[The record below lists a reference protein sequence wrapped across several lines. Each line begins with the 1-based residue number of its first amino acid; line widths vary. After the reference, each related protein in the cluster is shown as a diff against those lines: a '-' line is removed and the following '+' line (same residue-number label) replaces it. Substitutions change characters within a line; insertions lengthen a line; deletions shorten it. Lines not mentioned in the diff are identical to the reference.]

1 MLKVAC
7 LVAVARQLRDN
18 IMNENRKGVKARHKR
33 KVASIEPSKPR
44 NFVAKNAGATTSGAG
59 AHKDKKKAM
68 KQGETKHKKQEY
80 AESYEQQLQ
89 NKLAEATNRHFGP
102 KGAGTELARQT
113 RQAEIDRKFNTPD
126 QLQKDADYRDYRAG
140 IKKAK
145 VVAKKNK
152 GVAEGSGDLKS
163 ELAAVYS
170 KLAPKIERHRDSFGA
185 GQLYDALEAVADKH
199 GAGKQLAIMMRSARN
214 SAHMEYDTNPGGF
227 ENWFWF
233 LPFATDDEQ
242 NVAESN
248 QSEYDDEVGMIK
260 NDIHTLVRC
269 SVELYKLLEK
279 NENVAEW
286 VQEKIAVAK
295 SMMVTVLDYVA
306 SEHEMGNVPHQ
317 NSASESVGE
326 AIGDHV
332 HHNHVGTLRATSPVM
347 DEEMPA
353 GHEPIGYAERVAELE
368 AQGLTTS
375 DAQGVADAEVQTGK
389 YKLWRQKGV
398 KHTHVGTLRSTSTS
412 MEGSNPSALT
422 KFRQGS
428 AERQAK
434 HDKIEADR
442 KKAPAGSGM
451 KSAIDRLEKHVNA
464 KEGWTH
470 DSLAAQLFEQELTYE
485 DQLQG
490 MLTKKLKK

>member
-1 MLKVAC
+1 MLQA
-7 LVAVARQLRDN
+7 
-18 IMNENRKGVKARHKR
+18 ITG
-33 KVASIEPSKPR
+33 
-44 NFVAKNAGATTSGAG
+44 G
-59 AHKDKKKAM
+59 
-68 KQGETKHKKQEY
+68 
-80 AESYEQQLQ
+80 QQ
-89 NKLAEATNRHFGP
+89 
-102 KGAGTELARQT
+102 
-113 RQAEIDRKFNTPD
+113 
-126 QLQKDADYRDYRAG
+126 
-140 IKKAK
+140 
-145 VVAKKNK
+145 
-152 GVAEGSGDLKS
+152 GVAEDTDSWFRVTVKTPNGKNHNIQVPANSHGTAKRKA
-163 ELAAVYS
+163 LAYCA
-170 KLAPKIERHRDSFGA
+170 KNNIAGA
-185 GQLYDALEAVADKH
+185 EFVSA
-199 GAGKQLAIMMRSARN
+199 MR
-214 SAHMEYDTNPGGF
+214 MPT
-227 ENWFWF
+227 
-233 LPFATDDEQ
+233 LDEQ
-242 NVAESN
+242 GVAESN

-306 SEHEMGNVPHQ
+306 SEHEMGDVPHQ